1 MRRRYGYSIGLA
13 VLSAAVLAAYAGAA
27 GADGTPPYK
36 LVTLEGNAEVMKGFV
51 LEGLGSRLSAD
62 GRRERTG
69 SRFLSAPFEDLIK
82 PDRYSSERNQLIVAH
97 RSFMRGHRQD
107 DSFYRDGNSVI
118 GADMDDSLS
127 SVKVRILDLA
137 AGSGSKEFTVP
148 VQTGAAKAD
157 SPLYRDETVVDIQ
170 QIENRIHLLVRGQR
184 DSPDNGPAIWTFTD
198 YIVDKESGK
207 LLQAEEMYRT
217 VPDPDPYTETTV
229 ELIAE
234 VRELEPSPSVML
246 NVKTVKRK
254 GPDADVSEQ
263 DPVLKGWRIIGYD
276 YASGDTWD
284 LPEAGMDRI
293 KQGLAPRLHDGK
305 LYAFNERNAEP
316 LIHVLDT
323 RTGEPLAEPLQL
335 LRSGSSG
342 LRSIRL
348 EKGLV
353 YDNLILDR
361 IPTVMVYEEKTRK
374 VIYRGAVERTDSEAQ
389 SVDYQYFQFNYYGE

>member
-27 GADGTPPYK
+27 GSDSNPPYK
-36 LVTLEGNAEVMKGFV
+36 LVTLEGSTEAMKGFV

-69 SRFLSAPFEDLIK
+69 SRFLSAPFDDLIQ
-82 PDRYSSERNQLIVAH
+82 PDRYSSERNQLIIAH

-107 DSFYRDGNSVI
+107 ESFYRDGNFVI

-127 SVKVRILDLA
+127 SVKIRILDL

-148 VQTGAAKAD
+148 VRANAAKAD
-157 SPLYRDETVVDIQ
+157 NPLYQDKTVLDIQ
-170 QIENRIHLLVRGQR
+170 RIENRIHLLVRGQH
-184 DSPDNGPAIWTFTD
+184 DSPGNGPAIWTFTD
-198 YIVDKESGK
+198 YIVDKESGE
-207 LLQAEEMYRT
+207 LLQAEEIYQT
-217 VPDPDPYTETTV
+217 VPDPDPYTETSV

-234 VRELEPSPSVML
+234 VRELEPSSSVML
-246 NVKTVKRK
+246 NVKTIKRK
-254 GPDADVSEQ
+254 GPDAARSEQ
-263 DPVLKGWRIIGYD
+263 DLVLKDWRIIGYD

-284 LPEAGMDRI
+284 LPKAGMDRL
-293 KQGLAPRLHDGK
+293 KQGLAPRLHEGK

-323 RTGEPLAEPLQL
+323 RTGEPLAEPLKL
-335 LRSGSSG
+335 DRSGSAG

-348 EKGLV
+348 EKGLI
-353 YDNLILDR
+353 YDNLILNK
-361 IPTVMVYEEKTRK
+361 IPTVVVYEEKTRK
-374 VIYRGAVERTDSEAQ
+374 VVYRGAVERTDSDSQ